1 MLTVVL
7 SHSVSG
13 RFFTQQQVTDNIA
26 TFTCQV
32 WLPLAFLWVFLKI
45 GSIFKEQKF
54 TLAVALEKDVVQCG
68 LTAGLVGTLEFT
80 MRSCGSPGRTSPKS
94 CAGEKGRAGR
104 GRGRRQKPEPGVK
117 TWAGVWPPLPA
128 RRLAPTASQFPRSR
142 VHCWSNRLRG
152 QHRCE
157 IDSLFPPE

>member
-54 TLAVALEKDVVQCG
+54 TLAVTLEKDVVQCG
-68 LTAGLVGTLEFT
+68 LTAGLVGTLESPRDQLL

-128 RRLAPTASQFPRSR
+128 RRLAPTAS
-142 VHCWSNRLRG
+142 
-152 QHRCE
+152 
-157 IDSLFPPE
+157 